1 MTLLIVGGTGFLG
14 TELVR
19 QATSTGHETVATWAT
34 NPPDQRSP
42 ATWRKLDLRDKLQI
56 HGLMEQVRPQVV
68 VNASS
73 GGSDWKITAEGPIH
87 LAIAAAKYDC
97 RMVHVSSDAIFSGR
111 IGRAR
116 YDEACLPDPITP
128 YGAAKAA
135 AEAGVLAVHP
145 EAVVGRTS
153 LIIGHGH
160 SEHERLVHDL
170 ATGARDG
177 ALLVDDRRCPVHV
190 CDLATALLELATGP
204 DTGVRHLAGP
214 EAMSRHALGVLI
226 ARRDGLDPSRLP
238 PGRARDINFK
248 GALDVQLDSR
258 ATQNRLSTT
267 LRGANSFLA

>member
-19 QATSTGHETVATWAT
+19 QATSAGHETVATWST
-34 NPPDQRSP
+34 TPPGQHSP
-42 ATWRKLDLRDKLQI
+42 AAWRKLDLRNRLQI
-56 HGLMEQVRPQVV
+56 QGLVEQVRPQAV

-73 GGSDWKITAEGPIH
+73 GGSDWKVTAEGPIH
-87 LAIAAAKYDC
+87 LAMAAAKYGC
-97 RMVHVSSDAIFSGR
+97 RLAHVSSDAVFSGS

-116 YDEACLPDPITP
+116 YDEACLPDPVTP

-153 LIIGHGH
+153 LIIGHGR

-204 DTGVRHLAGP
+204 DTGVRHLGGP
-214 EAMSRHALGVLI
+214 EAMSRHVPCQVHLFRFCGVL
-226 ARRDGLDPSRLP
+226 
-238 PGRARDINFK
+238 
-248 GALDVQLDSR
+248 
-258 ATQNRLSTT
+258 
-267 LRGANSFLA
+267 